1 MRVEQKIYT
10 ESDQVAMVEIINER
24 PDEIVLSF
32 GDISERGSQPK
43 LFLSSKEAIELSTML
58 KSMVDKTKTN
68 SL

>member
-24 PDEIVLSF
+24 LDEIVLSF
-32 GDISERGSQPK
+32 GDINERGSQPK